1 MEVHR
6 EINVVDEYIAEN
18 VLQSKVWDVADSRTR
33 TKAINNAQRILR
45 MMLPNKYKSDEE
57 IPVEHIAEQS
67 IWMLKIDDSLQR
79 SELGITYINVD
90 GVALNLS
97 EKDRSI
103 APFIYRVFNLP
114 KGYFDKRRVVRYAP
128 TPQQLYR
135 RHNIQLKENYVRP

>member
-1 MEVHR
+1 MD
-6 EINVVDEYIAEN
+6 INVVDEYIAEN

-79 SELGITYINVD
+79 SELGITYI
-90 GVALNLS
+90 LS
-97 EKDRSI
+97 LI
-103 APFIYRVFNLP
+103 HI
-114 KGYFDKRRVVRYAP
+114 
-128 TPQQLYR
+128 
-135 RHNIQLKENYVRP
+135 